1 VVNNE
6 GEWVTPEQFVSKW
19 KRAQLK
25 ERSAAQ
31 EHFLDLCHVLEQ
43 PTPAQA
49 DPTGDWYCFER
60 GAKKLGGGE
69 GWADVWMRGHFGWEY
84 KGKRADL
91 DSALVQLQ
99 RYALA
104 LENPPLLVVSDLD
117 RIEIHTNWTNTVHQA
132 YQIPLEEL
140 PRPDNL
146 QRLRWLFTD
155 PQLLRPDV
163 TTEQVTQEAAGQFA
177 ALAQRLRDRGNEPQ
191 RVAHFLNRLVFC
203 LFAEDAGLL
212 PSRVF
217 HRALEAG
224 QRHPAQ
230 SEAMLRQL
238 FGAMA
243 RGGLF
248 GPDIIEWFN
257 GGLFDDDAAIPLTEE
272 DIAAVVDVAR
282 LDWAAIEP
290 SIFGT
295 LFERGLDPSKR
306 SQLGAHYTDAASIM
320 RIVNPVIVEPLLAE
334 WATVKAGIERSLAKA
349 AVARSAG
356 ARTKAQNEAAQSYQG
371 FMHRLAEYRVL
382 DPACGSGNFLYLALQ
397 ALKDIEH
404 RAALEAEA
412 LGIPRGFTGMN
423 VGVQCVQGI
432 ELNAYA
438 AELARLT
445 VWIGEI
451 QWMLKHGVPPA
462 RNPILKPLHTIENRD
477 AVLSSDGTEAR
488 WPPVDAIV
496 GNPPFLGTKK
506 QWDGLG
512 VEYTERL
519 RAAYRGRV
527 PGFADLVCYWIEKA
541 RGALESG
548 QASAAGLVA
557 TNSVR
562 GGANR
567 EVLDQVVSTA
577 RIFCA
582 WSDEEWINE
591 GANVRVSIVC
601 VAPKRSELP
610 VVLNGVHVSAINAD
624 LTTGVDLTT
633 AVRLPENADAAFYT
647 TVKAGPFDIPGE
659 VARQWLM
666 TPNPHGAANADVV
679 RPWSNGLDVLRRPS
693 DTWIVDFGVDMP
705 LTRAALYERP
715 FEHVQKYV
723 RPLRA
728 GSKRKNYREYWWLL
742 AEPIP
747 RMRVAL
753 AGLSRYLVTVV
764 LAKHRIF
771 VWMHAAVL
779 PDHALLAIAREDDLT
794 FGLLQSRFHL
804 LWALRLGTSLE
815 DRPRYTPTTTF
826 ETFPFPD
833 GMSPSH
839 TRPADAPGV
848 WLTSG
853 ALIPGHFPPATR
865 ATAEAIADAA
875 KRLDDLR
882 ARWLNPPEWVERRPE
897 VASGLPDRL
906 VTRPE
911 FQKEIAK
918 RTLTNLYNARPAW
931 LHHAHRELDAAV
943 AAAYGWKDYTPEL
956 PDEEILQ
963 RLLAL
968 NLSRS
973 A

>member
-1 VVNNE
+1 M
-6 GEWVTPEQFVSKW
+6 TPEQFVSKW

-60 GAKKLGGGE
+60 GAKKVGGGE

-132 YQIPLEEL
+132 YEIPLDEL
-140 PRPDNL
+140 PRPENL
-146 QRLRWLFTD
+146 QRLRWLFTE
-155 PQLLRPDV
+155 PQRLRPDV

-177 ALAQRLRDRGNEPQ
+177 ALAQRLRDRGHEPQ

-243 RGGLF
+243 KGGLF

-334 WATVKAGIERSLAKA
+334 WASAKRAIEQALGKAESSK
-349 AVARSAG
+349 SPS
-356 ARTKAQNEAAQSYQG
+356 ARTKAQNDAVQTYHA
-371 FMHRLAEYRVL
+371 FMHRLAQYRVL

-423 VGVQCVQGI
+423 VGVQCVRGI
-432 ELNAYA
+432 EINSYA

-462 RNPILKPLHTIENRD
+462 RNPILKPLDTIENRD
-477 AVLSSDGTEAR
+477 AVLADDGTEAA
-488 WPPVDAIV
+488 WPEVDVII
-496 GNPPFLGTKK
+496 GNPPFLGDKK
-506 QWDGLG
+506 MKEGLG
-512 VEYTERL
+512 EPYTSTL
-519 RAAYRGRV
+519 RRVYEGRV
-527 PGFADLVCYWIEKA
+527 PGGADLVTYWFEKA
-541 RGALESG
+541 RAMLEG
-548 QASAAGLVA
+548 GRAAAAGLVA
-557 TNSVR
+557 TNSIR

-567 EVLDQVVSTA
+567 RVLDRVISTA
-577 RIFCA
+577 TIIDA
-582 WSDEEWINE
+582 WADEPWINE
-591 GANVRVSIVC
+591 GAAVRVSLVC
-601 VAPKRSELP
+601 FAAAKTVSAR
-610 VVLNGVHVSAINAD
+610 LNGEVTHRIDSNLSALDGGAEDVS
-624 LTTGVDLTT
+624 LTKATT
-633 AVRLPENADAAFYT
+633 LKENLRVALQGPT
-647 TVKAGPFDIPGE
+647 KGGPFEIPGDL
-659 VARQWLM
+659 ARQWLLL
-666 TPNPHGAANADVV
+666 PNPSGRSNADVIKPWANGEAIV
-679 RPWSNGLDVLRRPS
+679 RRWPDL
-693 DTWIVDFGVDMP
+693 WIIDFGE
-705 LTRAALYERP
+705 RSEAEAALYETP
-715 FEHVQKYV
+715 FEHVRKFV
-723 RPLRA
+723 LPLRA
-728 GSKRKNYREYWWLL
+728 KVERERRRRLWWQYNEPAPGLRSALSGLKRYIATPE
-742 AEPIP
+742 
-747 RMRVAL
+747 V
-753 AGLSRYLVTVV
+753 S
-764 LAKHRIF
+764 KHRVF
-771 VWMHAAVL
+771 VWLHYCVS
-779 PDHALLAIAREDDLT
+779 PDKNLVVICRDDDVT
-794 FGLLQSRFHL
+794 MGIVQSRMHEC
-804 LWALRLGTSLE
+804 WALRLGTSLE
-815 DRPRYTPTTTF
+815 DRPRYTSSTTF
-826 ETFPFPD
+826 RTFPFPP
-833 GMSPSH
+833 GLTPNLSASAYTNPH
-839 TRPADAPGV
+839 ADR
-848 WLTSG
+848 
-853 ALIPGHFPPATR
+853 I
-865 ATAEAIADAA
+865 AIASAELM
-875 KRLDDLR
+875 KLR
-882 ARWLNPPEWVERRPE
+882 DRWLNPPEWVRRE
-897 VASGLPDRL
+897 ADIVADLPDRITATPAHESEL
-906 VTRPE
+906 
-911 FQKEIAK
+911 AK

-931 LHHAHRELDAAV
+931 LDHAHRDLDAAV
-943 AAAYGWKDYTPEL
+943 AVAYGWTDYSANMT
-956 PDEEILQ
+956 DTEILR

-968 NLSRS
+968 NLDR
-973 A
+973 AHLP